1 MSEEKRN
8 PEDPERVGT
17 PDKSTLVPMPRLEQ
31 VLCRRIGQP
40 LPVAEHKRC
49 PYCFGHADEIANGQH
64 ERFCDYVPGRDP
76 LLFGF
81 PSGTTRD
88 LEG

>member
-1 MSEEKRN
+1 MSKEKRN

-64 ERFCDYVPGRDP
+64 ERFCGYVPGRDP

-81 PSGTTRD
+81 PRGTTRD